1 MRADRSE
8 VLHVVTK
15 KPMGL
20 RVKKDLCLYGGAY
33 IMLAIVLAYYI
44 IFHYTPM
51 FGAVI
56 AFKDFKPRLGIWGS
70 KWVGWKNFESFFSS
84 YYFWRLIRNTLTI
97 SICGLVFTFP
107 CAIIFALS
115 VNEVHHNGFKRTVQ
129 TISYMPHFISLIVVC
144 SMINLFVDSNGIIV
158 QVMKLFGYT
167 GTGSLLGQSSMF
179 VPIYVISDIWQQT
192 GWNCIIYLAAFASI
206 DTALYE
212 AARIDGA
219 GRLRQTIHV
228 TLPGVARTIIL
239 LLILRI
245 GQMMSVGHEKIILL
259 YNDFTM
265 ETADVISSY
274 VYRRGLVNG
283 DYSFSTAVGL
293 FNSAINFL
301 LVIFA
306 NKISNAV
313 TGYGIW

>member
-1 MRADRSE
+1 M
-8 VLHVVTK
+8 VTK
-15 KPMGL
+15 KPVRL
-20 RVKKDLCLYGGAY
+20 RVKKDLRMYGGAY
-33 IMLAIVLAYYI
+33 IMLMIVLAYYI

-84 YYFWRLIRNTLTI
+84 YYFWRLIKNTLTI
-97 SICGLVFTFP
+97 SISGLVFTFP

-144 SMINLFVDSNGIIV
+144 SMINLFVDSNGVIT
-158 QVMKLFGYT
+158 QVMKLMGYQ

-228 TLPGVARTIIL
+228 TLPGIARTIIL

>member
-1 MRADRSE
+1 MDESE
-8 VLHVVTK
+8 VLLVVTK
-15 KPMGL
+15 KPMRL
-20 RVKKDLCLYGGAY
+20 RVKKDLRMYGGAY
-33 IMLAIVLAYYI
+33 IMLMIVLAYYI

-84 YYFWRLIRNTLTI
+84 YYFWRLIKNTLTI
-97 SICGLVFTFP
+97 SISGLVFTFP

-144 SMINLFVDSNGIIV
+144 SMINLFVDSNGVIT
-158 QVMKLFGYT
+158 QVMKLMGYQ

-228 TLPGVARTIIL
+228 TLPGIARTIIL

>member
-1 MRADRSE
+1 M
-8 VLHVVTK
+8 LLVVTK
-15 KPMGL
+15 KPMRL
-20 RVKKDLCLYGGAY
+20 RVKKDLRMYGGAY
-33 IMLAIVLAYYI
+33 IMLMIVLAYYI

-84 YYFWRLIRNTLTI
+84 YYFWRLIKNTLTI
-97 SICGLVFTFP
+97 SISGLVFTFP

-144 SMINLFVDSNGIIV
+144 SMINLFVDSNGVIT
-158 QVMKLFGYT
+158 QVMKLMGYQ

-228 TLPGVARTIIL
+228 TLPGIARTIIL

>member
-1 MRADRSE
+1 M
-8 VLHVVTK
+8 LLVVTK
-15 KPMGL
+15 KPVRL
-20 RVKKDLCLYGGAY
+20 RVKKDLRMYGGAY
-33 IMLAIVLAYYI
+33 IMLMIVLAYYI

-84 YYFWRLIRNTLTI
+84 YYFWRLIKNTLTI
-97 SICGLVFTFP
+97 SISGLVFTFP

-144 SMINLFVDSNGIIV
+144 SMINLFVDSNGVIT
-158 QVMKLFGYT
+158 QVMKLMGYQ
-167 GTGSLLGQSSMF
+167 GSGSLLGQSSMF

-228 TLPGVARTIIL
+228 TLPGIARTIIL

>member
-1 MRADRSE
+1 MDESE
-8 VLHVVTK
+8 VLLVVTK
-15 KPMGL
+15 KPVRL
-20 RVKKDLCLYGGAY
+20 RVKKDLRMYGGAY
-33 IMLAIVLAYYI
+33 IMLMIVLAYYI

-84 YYFWRLIRNTLTI
+84 YYFWRLIKNTLTI
-97 SICGLVFTFP
+97 SISGLVFTFP

-144 SMINLFVDSNGIIV
+144 SMINLFVDSNGVIT
-158 QVMKLFGYT
+158 QVMKLMGYQ

-228 TLPGVARTIIL
+228 TLPGIARTIIL